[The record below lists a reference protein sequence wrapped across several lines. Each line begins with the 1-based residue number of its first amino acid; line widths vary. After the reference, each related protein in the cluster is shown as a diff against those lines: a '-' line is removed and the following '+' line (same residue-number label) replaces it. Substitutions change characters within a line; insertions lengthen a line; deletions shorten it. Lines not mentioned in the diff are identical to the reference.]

1 MRRNL
6 LIAILLALLCTLPL
20 FALDIDAL
28 DFHSGILWMI
38 DEPADDEGT
47 GAPDPLLTPV
57 GFGVSIP
64 LDGRISLDPAIYLY
78 GTNYAFQGWDRP
90 RPAQIEQREMYVLSL
105 MLDPAFAFTYDW
117 RENISWGFILSP
129 TMIFRIPTVTAP
141 GEEAA
146 HSEMLNYFIGP
157 GRFIF
162 PQAGL
167 FMDWRVNEK
176 ISFRPAVRTYLP
188 VFHIWDGDPL
198 LDQLTVFFNA
208 GFRLKLAD

>member
-1 MRRNL
+1 MKRNPL
-6 LIAILLALLCTLPL
+6 ILLTLPL
-20 FALDIDAL
+20 LLAVNIHALDITAL
-28 DFHSGILWMI
+28 DFHSGLLWMI

-57 GFGVSIP
+57 GFGLTIP
-64 LDGRISLDPAIYLY
+64 LNGRMSLDPALFLF
-78 GTNYAFQGWDRP
+78 GSNYAFQEWDRP

-105 MLDPAFAFTYDW
+105 MIDPAFAFTYQW
-117 RENISWGFILSP
+117 RDNLSWGYLLSP
-129 TMIFRIPTVTAP
+129 TLLFRIPTITAP

-146 HSEMLNYFIGP
+146 HSEMLSYFIGP

-167 FMDWRVNEK
+167 FMEWRVNER

-188 VFHIWDGDPL
+188 IFHLWDGDPL

>member
-1 MRRNL
+1 MKRNPL
-6 LIAILLALLCTLPL
+6 ILLALPL
-20 FALDIDAL
+20 LLAVNIHALDITAL
-28 DFHSGILWMI
+28 DFHSGLLWMI

-57 GFGVSIP
+57 GFGLTIP
-64 LDGRISLDPAIYLY
+64 LNGRMSLDPALFLF
-78 GTNYAFQGWDRP
+78 GSNYAFQEWDRP

-105 MLDPAFAFTYDW
+105 MIDPAFAFTYQW
-117 RENISWGFILSP
+117 RDNLSWGYLLSP
-129 TMIFRIPTVTAP
+129 TLLFRIPTITAP

-146 HSEMLNYFIGP
+146 HSEMLSYFIGP

-167 FMDWRVNEK
+167 FMEWRVNER

-188 VFHIWDGDPL
+188 IFHLWDGDPL